1 MNHRQTQTIKLEATA
16 EQATAWKQKA
26 QAIGLSRNDYLLNL
40 LSRRDRFPSSKTFSF
55 LENSSCPGER

>member
-1 MNHRQTQTIKLEATA
+1 MNYEQTQTIKIEATA

-40 LSRRDRFPSSKTFSF
+40 LSRRDRLPPSKA
-55 LENSSCPGER
+55 LPICKDSSCPGER

>member
-1 MNHRQTQTIKLEATA
+1 MNQKTQTIKIEATA

-40 LSRRDRFPSSKTFSF
+40 LSRRDRLPSSKAFSF
-55 LENSSCPGER
+55 LENSSRPGDR

>member
-1 MNHRQTQTIKLEATA
+1 MNHQQTQTIKIEATA

-40 LSRRDRFPSSKTFSF
+40 LSRRDRFPSSKAFSIS
-55 LENSSCPGER
+55 EDSSCPGDR

>member
-1 MNHRQTQTIKLEATA
+1 MNQDTQTIKIEATA

-40 LSRRDRFPSSKTFSF
+40 LSRRDRLPSSKAFI
-55 LENSSCPGER
+55 LP